1 MDKEKRNQFMEKMH
15 DEIGEAHTLVP
26 NIVSL
31 VGMVD
36 HDDKFEELFDI
47 YEGIEEYGQYVTE
60 KEAKRVVEGF
70 VSYDGMRG
78 AKWPPQVLFQA
89 VESLGGEKAVKGKYN
104 CWTLFLLM
112 NWLHSD
118 YGGALMTKL
127 QGNDYALMVYQMAL
141 AWMND
146 KDGDHDVREYFIE

>member
-1 MDKEKRNQFMEKMH
+1 METRKEKFMEMVH
-15 DEIGEAHTLVP
+15 DKLGADHELAPIIGALV
-26 NIVSL
+26 V
-31 VGMVD
+31 MVD
-36 HDDKFEELFDI
+36 NDEKFEELFDI

-89 VESLGGEKAVKGKYN
+89 VESLGGDKAVKGKYN
-104 CWTLFLLM
+104 CWTLYLLM

-146 KDGDHDVREYFIE
+146 KDGDHDVREMFVE

>member
-1 MDKEKRNQFMEKMH
+1 METRKERFMEMVH
-15 DEIGEAHTLVP
+15 DKLGADHELAPVIA
-26 NIVSL
+26 SL
-31 VGMVD
+31 VGMID

-60 KEAKRVVEGF
+60 REAKRAVEGF

-104 CWTLFLLM
+104 CWTLYLLM